1 MSELTCFPFALG
13 HGQEG
18 VCLYL
23 QMGDRRIL
31 LDCGLS
37 SLAALEVVRPMVES
51 ADLLFCSHAHR
62 DHAQGLWAFSQHFP
76 QVPIYASEVTTQLLP
91 LNWIN
96 QGQPLPPQLGHA
108 LPWHTPLELTDD
120 LTIQIWPAGHL
131 PGAASALF
139 TYRTPQRAYRVFYA
153 GDFFMSNSRLV
164 EGLPLEALRG
174 LKPDVLILEGSAGTA
189 RHPHRRQQE
198 NQLAATL
205 YHLWRQGRSLLL
217 PVPTLGLGQELL
229 VLLRSHHQFTGQ
241 DITVW
246 VDSRVAAGC
255 DAYLDLLPHLP
266 SSIQNFARHQP
277 LFWDDRIRPRM
288 RRLPNPAQPVTDQP
302 CIVIGDQA
310 TDLIG
315 YCRSSPQPWSIL
327 LPADLASDLA
337 QGMLREGKAGPT
349 SNFDWLQGLGPE
361 LANGQVQLHTYTLT
375 SHSDRVGTAQLI
387 HNLRPQHVVLIHGQ
401 PNHLADLAA
410 LEELQTRYQLHLPTA
425 GTPLDFALGDRF
437 LQPAAPDLM
446 VEAEI
451 IDAEEGVR
459 LQLPDTLT
467 ADPRWRR
474 LTDSGL
480 VQVRWQ
486 GDELVL
492 KGLSQRDLQRWLG
505 LEDATPLQNC
515 FHCRHRQAGRCS
527 HIHSPLYGMVVSPTA
542 SCQVFRSAAEPQDSS
557 DR

>member
-1 MSELTCFPFALG
+1 
-13 HGQEG
+13 
-18 VCLYL
+18 
-23 QMGDRRIL
+23 MGDRGIL
-31 LDCGLS
+31 LDCGLPNLAPLEAVS
-37 SLAALEVVRPMVES
+37 SMVES

-62 DHAQGLWAFSQHFP
+62 DHAQGLWAFAQRFP

-91 LNWIN
+91 LNWMN
-96 QGQPLPPQLGHA
+96 QGQTLPPQWGHA
-108 LPWHTPLELTDD
+108 LPWHTPLALTDD

-217 PVPTLGLGQELL
+217 PVPTLGLGQELV

-246 VDSRVAAGC
+246 VDSPVAAGC
-255 DAYLDLLPHLP
+255 DAYLDLLPYLP

-277 LFWDDRIRPRM
+277 LFWDERIRPRM
-288 RRLPNPAQPVTDQP
+288 RRLPNPAQPVTDHP

-310 TDLIG
+310 MDLSS
-315 YCRSSPQPWSIL
+315 YCRSSAQPWSIL

-337 QGMLREGKAGPT
+337 QGMLALGEAGPT
-349 SNFDWLQGLGPE
+349 ASFDWLQGLGPE
-361 LANGQVQLHTYTLT
+361 LATGQVDLHTYTLT
-375 SHSDRVGTAQLI
+375 SHSDRVGTTQLI

-401 PNHLADLAA
+401 PNHLADLAG

-425 GTPLDFALGDRF
+425 GKPLDFALGDRF

-446 VEAEI
+446 FEAEI
-451 IDAEEGVR
+451 LEAEEGVR

-505 LEDATPLQNC
+505 LEDGVALQNC
-515 FHCRHRQAGRCS
+515 VHCRHRQGGRCGS
-527 HIHSPLYGMVVSPTA
+527 ITSPLYGMGVSPTA
-542 SCQVFRSAAEPQDSS
+542 SCQAFQAAAPAPQDTSEP
-557 DR
+557 